1 MPAGL
6 RCSQCGAEL
15 APGARFCSSCGA
27 LQATRQEAARITV
40 GATLERPHGRIVL
53 DARLGAGGMGV
64 VWRGW
69 LFHAPGTP
77 REHDP
82 PFPVAVKV
90 LRQSPHEGARA
101 RELFAREAAALARL
115 SHPNIVRAFETF
127 DHGDTTVIVL
137 EWVDGDTLETVIARH
152 VARARLSGGSALPGL
167 PFARAWYYFQQ
178 LLGALASVHALGLV
192 HRDVKP
198 ANVLVRRDGVVKL
211 TDFGI
216 VTEGGGAAATSAIP
230 GTGAYM
236 SPEQVLGHAL
246 AGRSDLYSA
255 AIVLYEALS
264 GRTPFPTEDR
274 SEFAV
279 RAAQLTDVPPPIRA
293 FLPQAPPVLDA
304 LFARALAKAPAD
316 RFPDA
321 VTFGEAFRTALGLPE
336 SPEWRAE
343 VELAGLAPG
352 AAAGEGAPSRR
363 AATLRDAIV
372 QGVRTLQMQGHGG

>member
-1 MPAGL
+1 MPAGS
-6 RCSQCGAEL
+6 RCSHCGAEL
-15 APGARFCSSCGA
+15 AAAARFCPSCGA
-27 LQATRQEAARITV
+27 LQATRQGAARLAV
-40 GATLERPHGRIVL
+40 GSTIDRPHGRIVI

-77 REHDP
+77 REKDP

-90 LRQSPHEGARA
+90 LRHAPGEATHA
-101 RELFAREAAALARL
+101 REFFAREAAALARL
-115 SHPNIVRAFETF
+115 SHPNIVRFFEAFDLGE
-127 DHGDTTVIVL
+127 TTVLVL

-152 VARARLSGGSALPGL
+152 VARARLAGPGALPGL

-216 VTEGGGAAATSAIP
+216 VVEGGTGATTSIP

-236 SPEQVLGHAL
+236 SPEQVLGQPL
-246 AGRSDLYSA
+246 DGRSDLYSA
-255 AIVLYEALS
+255 AIVLFEALT

-279 RAAQLTDVPPPIRA
+279 RASQLADPPPPLRA
-293 FLPQAPPVLDA
+293 LLPHAPPVLDA

-321 VTFGEAFRTALGLPE
+321 IALGEAFRTALGLPD

-343 VELAGLAPG
+343 KELAAVARG
-352 AAAGEGAPSRR
+352 AAAGEGAPSLR

-372 QGVRTLQMQGHGG
+372 QGVRTLQMQGRAG